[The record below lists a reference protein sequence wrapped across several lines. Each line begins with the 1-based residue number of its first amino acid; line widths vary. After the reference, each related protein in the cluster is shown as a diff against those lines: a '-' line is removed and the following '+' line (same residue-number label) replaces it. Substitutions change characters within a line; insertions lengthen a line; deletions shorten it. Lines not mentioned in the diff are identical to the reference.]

1 MVLTVVAVVL
11 GLHLAGELILA
22 ELNRREVRR
31 HAGAAPA
38 AVAAI
43 VDAPTYA
50 KSVEYTQAKL
60 RFGMVSQV
68 QGPGRGPNSPY
79 HRQRS
84 TLRQTI
90 ERVENSR
97 TFDLTRA

>member
-43 VDAPTYA
+43 VDAPTDA
-50 KSVEYTQAKL
+50 KSVYCSSSRMAA
-60 RFGMVSQV
+60 S
-68 QGPGRGPNSPY
+68 S
-79 HRQRS
+79 S
-84 TLRQTI
+84 TI
-90 ERVENSR
+90 
-97 TFDLTRA
+97 